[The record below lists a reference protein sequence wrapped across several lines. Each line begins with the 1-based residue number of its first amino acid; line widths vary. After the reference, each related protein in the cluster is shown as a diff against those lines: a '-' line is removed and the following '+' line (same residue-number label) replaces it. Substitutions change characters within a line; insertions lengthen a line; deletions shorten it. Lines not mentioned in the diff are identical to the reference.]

1 MGHALHF
8 HNFVNVC
15 NVDLMTNKW
24 LQVLFSTY
32 RNDYQQ
38 FWDHRYKNNSSWDLC
53 FNNIY
58 IYIYIYKTEL
68 TKEQHKFYKMS
79 FWNKKYL
86 NGMEI
91 NIQVSFLGKR
101 GKV

>member
-1 MGHALHF
+1 MIINSFEITGTKIILRETYALI
-8 HNFVNVC
+8 
-15 NVDLMTNKW
+15 
-24 LQVLFSTY
+24 
-32 RNDYQQ
+32 
-38 FWDHRYKNNSSWDLC
+38 
-53 FNNIY
+53 IY
-58 IYIYIYKTEL
+58 TFIYIYKTEL

>member
-1 MGHALHF
+1 MIINSFEITGTKIILHETYALI
-8 HNFVNVC
+8 
-15 NVDLMTNKW
+15 
-24 LQVLFSTY
+24 
-32 RNDYQQ
+32 
-38 FWDHRYKNNSSWDLC
+38 
-53 FNNIY
+53 IY
-58 IYIYIYKTEL
+58 TFFIYIYKTEL